1 MDKFQEDM
9 FQVFERARRLCRTDS
24 RGVMK
29 QVFFDSVLLK
39 FDKRLNC
46 KKIKLL
52 FVLDL
57 CSQTLI
63 QSLDFI

>member
-1 MDKFQEDM
+1 
-9 FQVFERARRLCRTDS
+9 
-24 RGVMK
+24 MK

-63 QSLDFI
+63 QSLQYQVLEKILIEEIKRYSVCDLP